1 MNNRGFSLIEL
12 IIVIAIMGTLM
23 TIATL
28 NFNAWQRKVQ
38 IERQTREL
46 FADINQARIDSL
58 HSKLRHSI
66 VMQPKS
72 YTFRRYSSENES
84 SNAGTIMFTRNV
96 SFEITRADGT
106 SAENFITE
114 FDIRG
119 YYNVIDT
126 ILGFDPFR
134 INPVGTAAQV
144 DCIIIGTG
152 RTNLGK
158 TENDTCVI
166 K

>member
-1 MNNRGFSLIEL
+1 MLNNKGFSLTEL
-12 IIVIAIMGTLM
+12 ITVIAIMGIVM
-23 TIATL
+23 TFAAL
-28 NFNAWQRKVQ
+28 DFNSWQKKSQ

-46 FADINQARIDSL
+46 FADLNQARIDSL
-58 HSKLRHSI
+58 HRKQRHSI
-66 VMQPKS
+66 VMQPNS

-84 SNAGTIMFTRNV
+84 RTAGSAVQTRTV
-96 SFEITRADGT
+96 TYQITKRTGASAADD
-106 SAENFITE
+106 ITE

-119 YYNVIDT
+119 FTNDDDT
-126 ILGFDPFR
+126 FR

-144 DCIIIGTG
+144 DCVVIATG

-158 TENDTCVI
+158 MENDLCVV

>member
-12 IIVIAIMGTLM
+12 LVVIAIMGTLM
-23 TIATL
+23 TLATL
-28 NFNAWQRKVQ
+28 DFNAWQKRAQ

-46 FADINQARIDSL
+46 FADLNQARIDSL
-58 HSKLRHSI
+58 HRKQRHSI
-66 VMQPKS
+66 VMQPYS
-72 YTFRRYSSENES
+72 YTFRRYSSENEDRFD
-84 SNAGTIMFTRNV
+84 GTAVNTRNV
-96 SFEITRADGT
+96 SYEITKRTGTTAADDV
-106 SAENFITE
+106 TE

-119 YYNVIDT
+119 FTNDDET
-126 ILGFDPFR
+126 FR

-144 DCIIIGTG
+144 DCIVIATG

-158 TENDTCVI
+158 MEGTTCVV